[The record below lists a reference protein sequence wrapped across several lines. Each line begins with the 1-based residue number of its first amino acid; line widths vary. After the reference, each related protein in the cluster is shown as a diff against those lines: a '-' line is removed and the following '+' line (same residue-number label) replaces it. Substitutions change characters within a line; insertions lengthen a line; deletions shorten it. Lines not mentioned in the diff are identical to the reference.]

1 MKIYID
7 NEEVLCASNM
17 TIKEE
22 LKNTNSVILN
32 NVYPKSWEQD
42 RDYVSRFYMP
52 KDYSHCEIIEENP
65 EIHENTLTSYGYG
78 NRYPDNDT
86 LKITSLTN
94 TRLGFIA
101 VIPNQTY
108 KISMNSTETGY
119 FYECDSF
126 SIGTDI
132 TRLEEIETGEKTY
145 TLVPTK
151 KYIVYQ
157 TRNSSGIL
165 IRSASNIKLIG
176 PVILNNLVDN
186 LYLKENRLLNYS
198 DSQIR
203 YSTSYSIK
211 YIKVIPGVTYLI
223 KITNSGGVKNIC
235 ETDSL
240 DIGTI
245 TTPIQYIEFAN
256 GTVSYTIT
264 PTKKYLVFTSNLTLS
279 ELYFPQTTDL
289 IFSGVIKNSGNINLN
304 PRYPHYSTLQLLDYK
319 TFLSECDNLNYV
331 LQSQSVFSCIKE
343 VVKNLDGFMVGK
355 VNIEDLDT
363 IAAYNCNEKTPY
375 DVFEYLA
382 EITNSIWYTEAVSK
396 DLVLINFVSEGN
408 LNQADAIE
416 YTKEYFEEHN
426 IQDIKYTYNTKDY
439 RNKQVITSDRA
450 KSGIPQVEYL
460 TYYGNNLKTTYPIDK
475 IVSITSGSSTY
486 TVSTRQA
493 QQNGSYATFYYNY
506 GSNEIEVNR
515 SFGTEKTFK
524 VEYYSVVATRQTV
537 YNQDEINRIH
547 EGTGRN
553 GTLARYEKRT
563 DTSDTEALNQIAQT
577 YLNYKGTPEIKVTL
591 KTYFKD
597 ILKIGDRVFFNGPL
611 EDLKTN
617 YLVIQKNVN
626 MITTGNEQKIFYEYI
641 LSSSFN
647 DENAINYFDNQ
658 RRKLSGNIEDG
669 EYITRYID
677 FPSETNI
684 IFYDLESTEMEIPN
698 DILDGELDVEL
709 IGSES
714 NSKLDA
720 KLEFKL

>member
-42 RDYVSRFYMP
+42 KDYVSRFYMP

-65 EIHENTLTSYGYG
+65 EVHETSTRRYYNG
-78 NRYPDNDT
+78 NRYLNDST
-86 LKITSLTN
+86 LKIESLTN
-94 TRLGFIA
+94 ARYEYVP

-108 KISMNSTETGY
+108 KLDINSTETGY
-119 FYECDSF
+119 IYECNSWTVGSDL
-126 SIGTDI
+126 
-132 TRLEEIETGEKTY
+132 TRLQEIEVGEKTY
-145 TLVPTK
+145 TVVPTQ
-151 KYIVYQ
+151 KYIAYQ
-157 TRNSSGIL
+157 VRNSNSEI
-165 IRSASNIKLIG
+165 IRTTTNCVLVAPI
-176 PVILNNLVDN
+176 ILNDLADN

-203 YSTSYSIK
+203 YSTSFSIK
-211 YIKVIPGVTYLI
+211 YIKVVPGVTYLI
-223 KITNSGGVKNIC
+223 RVTINGNLNIC

-245 TTPIQYIEFAN
+245 TTPIQYVNIN
-256 GTVSYTIT
+256 GTAGYTIT
-264 PTKKYLVFTSNLTLS
+264 PSKKYIVFSSSLTLS
-279 ELYFPQTTDL
+279 ELYFPQKTDL
-289 IFSGVIKNSGNINLN
+289 IFSGVVKNSGNINLN

-355 VNIEDLDT
+355 INIEDLDT

-408 LNQADAIE
+408 LNQADTIE
-416 YTKEYFEEHN
+416 YTKTYFEEHN

-450 KSGIPQVEYL
+450 TSGIPQVEYL

-597 ILKIGDRVFFNGPL
+597 ILKIGNRVFFNGPL

-617 YLVIQKNVN
+617 YLVIQKNIN

-684 IFYDLESTEMEIPN
+684 IFYDLELTEMEIPN
-698 DILDGELDVEL
+698 DILDGELDIEL